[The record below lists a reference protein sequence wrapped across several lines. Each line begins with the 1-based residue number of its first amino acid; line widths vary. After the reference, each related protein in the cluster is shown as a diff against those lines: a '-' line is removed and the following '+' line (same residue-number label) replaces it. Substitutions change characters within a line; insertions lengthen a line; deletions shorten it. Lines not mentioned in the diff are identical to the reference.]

1 MKCYN
6 CLLKRKALH
15 RKKKQISVHLFS
27 MKKLQFAITNWVTAE
42 FIMFYTKPA
51 SGNFSLLMLAS
62 EQP

>member
-1 MKCYN
+1 
-6 CLLKRKALH
+6 
-15 RKKKQISVHLFS
+15 